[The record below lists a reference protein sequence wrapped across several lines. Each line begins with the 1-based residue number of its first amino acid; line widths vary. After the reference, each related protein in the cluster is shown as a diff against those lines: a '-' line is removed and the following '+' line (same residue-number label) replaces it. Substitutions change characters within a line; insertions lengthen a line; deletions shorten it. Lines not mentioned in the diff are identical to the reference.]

1 MCLSVRVQKLEGA
14 EPRCDTRV
22 LRLAPEG
29 HVPSDAD
36 RCPRCGGCH
45 VLVIEEEIV
54 EAVERRENEPEVR
67 S

>member
-1 MCLSVRVQKLEGA
+1 MRLRARLDRLAAAV
-14 EPRCDTRV
+14 PRCDPGV

-29 HVPSDAD
+29 HVPGEAD

-45 VLVIEEEIV
+45 VLVIEEVVV
-54 EAVERRENEPEVR
+54 EARPGDPEGVG

>member
-1 MCLSVRVQKLEGA
+1 MRLSARVQKLEDS
-14 EPRCDTRV
+14 EPRCDARV

-36 RCPRCGGCH
+36 RCHRCGGCH

-54 EAVERRENEPEVR
+54 ESVDPREYEAEVR

>member
-1 MCLSVRVQKLEGA
+1 MRLSARVQTLEAA
-14 EPRCDTRV
+14 EPRCDPSRF
-22 LRLAPEG
+22 RLAPED

-36 RCPRCGGCH
+36 RCQRCGGCH

-54 EAVERRENEPEVR
+54 EVVEPLENGPEVR